1 MTNQNKCESG
11 ETSWESSWLKSK
23 LLKTAGSTTTKPAK
37 QTDTERYLAALYNCG
52 ESTI

>member
-23 LLKTAGSTTTKPAK
+23 LLKTAGSTK

-52 ESTI
+52 ESTV

>member
-1 MTNQNKCESG
+1 MINQNKCESG

-23 LLKTAGSTTTKPAK
+23 LHKTGGLTKPAK

-52 ESTI
+52 EAEQ